1 MSLSPS
7 SVVFLTK
14 ILEIH
19 LNFAPKHRLRDMK
32 TTFKTVFTELD
43 DELMNLDIQEN
54 APVDIDID
62 KIKSEVLMQINREIK
77 RRRNSARSL
86 LLFSRQR

>member
-1 MSLSPS
+1 
-7 SVVFLTK
+7 
-14 ILEIH
+14 
-19 LNFAPKHRLRDMK
+19 MK

-86 LLFSRQR
+86 LLFSRQRYSSSSAL

>member
-1 MSLSPS
+1 
-7 SVVFLTK
+7 
-14 ILEIH
+14 
-19 LNFAPKHRLRDMK
+19 MK

-62 KIKSEVLMQINREIK
+62 QIKSEVLMQINREIK

>member
-1 MSLSPS
+1 
-7 SVVFLTK
+7 
-14 ILEIH
+14 
-19 LNFAPKHRLRDMK
+19 MK

-43 DELMNLDIQEN
+43 DEPMNLDIQEN

>member
-1 MSLSPS
+1 
-7 SVVFLTK
+7 
-14 ILEIH
+14 
-19 LNFAPKHRLRDMK
+19 MK

-43 DELMNLDIQEN
+43 DELMKLDMQEN

-62 KIKSEVLMQINREIK
+62 KIKSEVFMQINREIK

>member
-1 MSLSPS
+1 
-7 SVVFLTK
+7 
-14 ILEIH
+14 
-19 LNFAPKHRLRDMK
+19 MK
-32 TTFKTVFTELD
+32 TTFKTVFTKLD

>member
-1 MSLSPS
+1 
-7 SVVFLTK
+7 
-14 ILEIH
+14 
-19 LNFAPKHRLRDMK
+19 MK

-43 DELMNLDIQEN
+43 NELMNLDIQEN

>member
-1 MSLSPS
+1 
-7 SVVFLTK
+7 
-14 ILEIH
+14 
-19 LNFAPKHRLRDMK
+19 MK

-43 DELMNLDIQEN
+43 DELMNLDMQEN

>member
-1 MSLSPS
+1 
-7 SVVFLTK
+7 
-14 ILEIH
+14 
-19 LNFAPKHRLRDMK
+19 MK

-43 DELMNLDIQEN
+43 DELMELDIRDN
-54 APVDIDID
+54 APDIDID

>member
-1 MSLSPS
+1 
-7 SVVFLTK
+7 
-14 ILEIH
+14 
-19 LNFAPKHRLRDMK
+19 MK

>member
-1 MSLSPS
+1 
-7 SVVFLTK
+7 
-14 ILEIH
+14 
-19 LNFAPKHRLRDMK
+19 MK
-32 TTFKTVFTELD
+32 TTFKTVFTELN
-43 DELMNLDIQEN
+43 DELMALDIQEN
-54 APVDIDID
+54 SPADIDID

>member
-1 MSLSPS
+1 
-7 SVVFLTK
+7 
-14 ILEIH
+14 
-19 LNFAPKHRLRDMK
+19 MK

-54 APVDIDID
+54 TPVDIDID

>member
-1 MSLSPS
+1 
-7 SVVFLTK
+7 
-14 ILEIH
+14 
-19 LNFAPKHRLRDMK
+19 MK

-43 DELMNLDIQEN
+43 DELMELDIQDN
-54 APVDIDID
+54 APDIDID

>member
-1 MSLSPS
+1 
-7 SVVFLTK
+7 
-14 ILEIH
+14 
-19 LNFAPKHRLRDMK
+19 MK

-54 APVDIDID
+54 APVDIDIE

>member
-1 MSLSPS
+1 
-7 SVVFLTK
+7 
-14 ILEIH
+14 
-19 LNFAPKHRLRDMK
+19 MK

-43 DELMNLDIQEN
+43 DELMNLDIQENAPVLDIQEN